1 LFRRGFDVAKD
12 SENIKIMADL
22 LRQGA
27 TLTEYA
33 CPACSSP
40 IFKLKRGDL
49 WCASCQKRV
58 ILVKEG
64 EPEPEAKETPVFS
77 SLETTLMN
85 KIGQIEKQLAEE
97 TDPEK
102 LTTLGA
108 TLSSLLENLEKIKNI
123 KKIA

>member
-1 LFRRGFDVAKD
+1 VAKD

-97 TDPEK
+97 MDPEK

-123 KKIA
+123 KK

>member
-1 LFRRGFDVAKD
+1 LFRRGFDVAKN

-27 TLTEYA
+27 TLTEHA

-40 IFKLKRGDL
+40 IFKMRSGDL

-58 ILVKEG
+58 IIVKEG

-77 SLETTLMN
+77 RLETTIMN
-85 KIGQIEKQLAEE
+85 KIEQIEKQLAEE

-123 KKIA
+123 KK

>member
-1 LFRRGFDVAKD
+1 LLRRGFDVAKN
-12 SENIKIMADL
+12 SENIKVMADL

-40 IFKLKRGDL
+40 IFKLRSGDL

-58 ILVKEG
+58 IIVKEG
-64 EPEPEAKETPVFS
+64 ELEPKPEAKETPVFS

-85 KIGQIEKQLAEE
+85 KIQQIQQKLAEE
-97 TDPEK
+97 TDLEK
-102 LTTLGA
+102 LTALGA
-108 TLSSLLENLEKIKNI
+108 TLSALLENLEKIKNI
-123 KKIA
+123 KK

>member
-1 LFRRGFDVAKD
+1 MAKN

-40 IFKLKRGDL
+40 IFKLSSKDL

-58 ILVKEG
+58 VIVKEG
-64 EPEPEAKETPVFS
+64 DPEPAAKEAPVFFN
-77 SLETTLMN
+77 LEATLMS
-85 KIGQIEKQLAEE
+85 KVQQIEKQLAEE

-123 KKIA
+123 KQ

>member
-1 LFRRGFDVAKD
+1 VTKN
-12 SENIKIMADL
+12 SENIKNMADL

-27 TLTEYA
+27 TLTEHA

-40 IFKLKRGDL
+40 IFKLRSGDL

-58 ILVKEG
+58 IIVKEG

-77 SLETTLMN
+77 RLEKTLVT
-85 KIGQIEKQLAEE
+85 KIEQIEKQLAEE

-108 TLSSLLENLEKIKNI
+108 TLSSLLENLEKTRNI
-123 KKIA
+123 KK

>member
-1 LFRRGFDVAKD
+1 VAKN

-27 TLTEYA
+27 TLTEHA

-40 IFKLKRGDL
+40 IFKMRSGDL

-58 ILVKEG
+58 IIVKEG
-64 EPEPEAKETPVFS
+64 EPEPEAKETPVFAR
-77 SLETTLMN
+77 LETTIMN
-85 KIGQIEKQLAEE
+85 KIEQIEKQLAEE
-97 TDPEK
+97 TDSEK

-123 KKIA
+123 KK